1 MSDLLSSRPE
11 VAIQLLGGLGNQM
24 FQAAAGLALAE
35 RNGARLIF
43 DISRFRSK
51 GLRAFA
57 LEPFGLDAEIR
68 AGGQG
73 LAERGLAAL
82 GLKPRHQP
90 DWWRGHFY
98 REPGFRYDTGFEA
111 LPASVMIQGYFQ
123 SPRYFARM
131 TDRIAALFSPEKL
144 AGEAAM
150 AQAEKLAGD
159 DSVAVHIRRGDYA
172 ADPRAAAVHGV
183 LPESYYRAAIRFVTE
198 RLPQARFFIASD
210 DAGIAADLA
219 ASMPGAQVLGGQSA
233 GDDLYLMSRCR
244 HHIIANSSF
253 SWWSAWLDRRPGGL
267 RIAPEAWFTPE
278 ALKTRPIDDLIP
290 ADWVRL

>member
-43 DISRFRSK
+43 DISRFRDK

-57 LEPFGLDAEIR
+57 LEPFGLEAEIR
-68 AGGQG
+68 TEGQG
-73 LAERGLAAL
+73 LVGRGLATL

-98 REPGFRYDTGFEA
+98 REPGFRYDASFPA

-123 SPRYFARM
+123 SPRYFEPISE
-131 TDRIAALFSPEKL
+131 RIADQFAPEKL
-144 AGEAAM
+144 ASEAAM
-150 AQAEKLAGD
+150 TQAGKLAGD
-159 DSVAVHIRRGDYA
+159 DSVAIHIRRGDYA

-183 LPESYYRAAIRFVTE
+183 LPEGYYREAIRFVRE
-198 RLPQARFFIASD
+198 RVPAARFFIASD
-210 DAGIAADLA
+210 DATIAASLA
-219 ASMPGAQVLGGQSA
+219 AGLPGAEVLSGKSA
-233 GDDLYLMSRCR
+233 GDDLFLMSRCR

-253 SWWSAWLDRRPGGL
+253 SWWSVWLDRRPGGM

-278 ALKTRPIDDLIP
+278 ALATRPIDDLIP